1 MKDLDLIK
9 QLGDDLAPRGDEP
22 LAGPPLAAFHDSPR
36 KRPLKT
42 WQAGVLTIAV
52 VGAIAGTAAL
62 RPSPNTSGEQA
73 AIPRAATVLDNAAAV
88 SQELTVPRPLD
99 DGYIFTETVSS
110 YPEQVQQP
118 DGSIRITTGAT
129 VVTQVWLPVEPT
141 KDGKQRQRLEGGS
154 AGWEPWIVLT
164 GCPREQSPTN
174 LGSDLDRCP
183 RGVLPASF
191 PTEPTAV
198 LARLKDEGRS
208 TASSQPPSAEPSTG
222 QDALAFERARSLL
235 MTGTYLQPDQ
245 RSAIFK
251 ALARLSG
258 VTAVADV
265 RDGAGRRGIGI
276 SAGGSE
282 ALVFDSTSFA
292 FLGTTSS
299 AVMRQDITTK
309 AGEIPS

>member
-36 KRPLKT
+36 KRPIKT

-62 RPSPNTSGEQA
+62 RPSPHTSGEQA

-88 SQELTVPRPLD
+88 SQESTDLRPHGN
-99 DGYIFTETVSS
+99 GYIFTETVSS

-118 DGSIRITTGAT
+118 DGSIKIIRGAP

-141 KDGKQRQRLEGGS
+141 KDGKQRQRLEGAN
-154 AGWEPWIVLT
+154 AGWEPWIVLA
-164 GCPREQSPTN
+164 GCPKGQGPTD
-174 LGSDLDRCP
+174 LDSDLSRCP
-183 RGVLPASF
+183 RGVLPPGF
-191 PTEPTAV
+191 PTEPAAV
-198 LARLKDEGRS
+198 LARLKDDRPS
-208 TASSQPPSAEPSTG
+208 TARSQPPSAEPITG

-251 ALARLSG
+251 ALAKLAG

-265 RDGAGRRGIGI
+265 QDGAGRQGIGI

-282 ALVFDSTSFA
+282 SLVFDSTSFA

-299 AVMRQDITTK
+299 AVMRQDITTE
-309 AGEIPS
+309 AGQIPS

>member
-22 LAGPPLAAFHDSPR
+22 LAGPPVAAFRDSSR

-42 WQAGVLTIAV
+42 WQAGVLALAV
-52 VGAIAGTAAL
+52 AGAIAGASTL
-62 RPSPNTSGEQA
+62 RPSPNTPGGQA
-73 AIPRAATVLDNAAAV
+73 ATPRAATVLDNAAAV
-88 SQELTVPRPLD
+88 SQESTASRLQGA
-99 DGYIFTETVSS
+99 GYIFTETISS

-118 DGSIRITTGAT
+118 DGSIKTIRQAP

-141 KDGKQRQRLEGGS
+141 KDGKQRQRPEDGNAAWDPWVML
-154 AGWEPWIVLT
+154 AG
-164 GCPREQSPTN
+164 CRETQD
-174 LGSDLDRCP
+174 SDTLASEFSRCA

-191 PTEPTAV
+191 PTEPAAV
-198 LARLKDEGRS
+198 LAWLKDDRPGRQD
-208 TASSQPPSAEPSTG
+208 SSPPSAGPIAG

-251 ALARLSG
+251 ALAQLPG
-258 VTAVADV
+258 VVAVANV
-265 RDGAGRRGIGI
+265 QDGAGRQGVGI
-276 SAGGSE
+276 SAGGTE
-282 ALVFDSTSFA
+282 ALVFHPTSFA

-299 AVMRQDITTK
+299 AVMRQGTTTEVGK
-309 AGEIPS
+309 LPS